1 VAEAWK
7 VMVRQLARAV
17 RERRLSLDLSQADLA
32 QRSRVSLR
40 RIQNI
45 EAESDI
51 SNPSLRIL
59 VQVAEALKTTVP
71 ALLDADRSRTK
82 SGSSIGKSS

>member
-1 VAEAWK
+1 
-7 VMVRQLARAV
+7 MVRQLARAV
-17 RERRLSLDLSQADLA
+17 RERRLALDLSQADLA

-45 EAESDI
+45 EAESDV

-59 VQVAEALKTTVP
+59 VQIAEALKTTVP

-82 SGSSIGKSS
+82 SGSSISKSS